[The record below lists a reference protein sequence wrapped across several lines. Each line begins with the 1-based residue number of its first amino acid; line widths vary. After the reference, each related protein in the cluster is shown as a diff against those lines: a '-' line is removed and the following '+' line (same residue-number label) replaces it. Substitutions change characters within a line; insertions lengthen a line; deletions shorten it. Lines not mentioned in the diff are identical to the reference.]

1 MPLTLDPAGLGPERL
16 RPGHRHALPDARR
29 ARPEDVARQVALVGK
44 SPVVQALLDAVD
56 AVLLVLNAQRQLVA
70 WNEPRR
76 DGARPVGLR
85 PGELLGCANARS
97 AGGCGTTARCETCGA
112 LGAILGC
119 ERTERPVSAECVIS
133 TPARGAVELDVRAA
147 PIRLDG
153 EPFTVVT
160 LRDIS
165 ADKRREALEQIF
177 FHDLLNTAS
186 GIRGWAWHLRRPGV
200 NVRKAGE
207 RLDVLSRQLE
217 REIRDHRALVLAE
230 EGALVPS
237 PTSFRAEEI
246 LEEVAALFSHHA
258 AGRDRIVETSVPDP
272 ELALETDRALLARV
286 LVNMARNALEATPPG
301 GTVRLRC
308 EEERDGAT
316 GAIRFSV
323 QNAGAM
329 APDVQERIFQRSFST
344 KGRGRGLG
352 TYGMKLI
359 GERYL
364 GGTVSFTSAPDAGT
378 TFAIRV
384 PARLSATP
392 PAAPE
397 APAA

>member
-1 MPLTLDPAGLGPERL
+1 VSVDPIVLCPERL
-16 RPGHRHALPDARR
+16 RVGERHALPDARR
-29 ARPEDVARQVALVGK
+29 ASADDVARQVALVGR

-56 AVLLVLNAQRQLVA
+56 AVLLVLNAQRQIVA
-70 WNEPRR
+70 WNESRR
-76 DGARPVGLR
+76 EGARPLGLR
-85 PGELLGCANARS
+85 PGELLGCDNAQGS
-97 AGGCGTTARCETCGA
+97 GGCGTARACETCGA

-119 ERTERPVSAECVIS
+119 ERTCRPVSSECVIS
-133 TPARGAVELDVRAA
+133 THARGAIELDVRAS
-147 PIRLDG
+147 PVRLEG

-160 LRDIS
+160 LRDVS

-186 GIRGWAWHLRRPGV
+186 GIRGWAWHLGRPGAD
-200 NVRKAGE
+200 VRKAGA

-237 PTSFRAEEI
+237 PAVVRAEE
-246 LEEVAALFSHHA
+246 LLDEVAALFSQHF
-258 AGRDRIVETSVPDP
+258 AGQDRTIESSASDP
-272 ELALETDRALLARV
+272 ELTLETDRALLARV
-286 LVNMARNALEATPPG
+286 LVNMVRNGLEATSPG
-301 GTVRLRC
+301 GNVRIRC
-308 EEERDGAT
+308 DGERAASG

-323 QNAGAM
+323 HNAGAIP
-329 APDVQERIFQRSFST
+329 ADVQARVFRRSFST

-364 GGTVSFTSAPDAGT
+364 GGEVSFTSSAEAGT
-378 TFAIRV
+378 TFAITV
-384 PARLSATP
+384 PARLATP
-392 PAAPE
+392 RPAADP
-397 APAA
+397 